1 MTSAGGCYYAAMP
14 ISQEIAERKARLDA
28 ELSEADRKA
37 YGLAKSAYLWS
48 QFLFILAL
56 CCSVAAV
63 VSGVFFNNISPKI
76 PGGIAALPPLI
87 AFVAINLK
95 LEARSSW
102 HYRKSYAMAALR
114 SRLRFQLPE
123 DTTAE
128 HISAIAQDRDDV
140 IDQMELEWDQTI
152 TVNWGEMLKQQPK
165 ISKRRSNEP

>member
-1 MTSAGGCYYAAMP
+1 MTSASGCYYAAMP
-14 ISQEIAERKARLDA
+14 SSHEIAERKARLDA

-63 VSGVFFNNISPKI
+63 VSGVFFDISPKI
-76 PGGIAALPPLI
+76 VGGIAALPPLI

-123 DTTAE
+123 DPTAE
-128 HISAIAQDRDDV
+128 HISAIAQDRDNV
-140 IDQMELEWDQTI
+140 IDQMESEWDQTI

-165 ISKRRSNEP
+165 ISKHRSNEP